1 MAKDMTGAKLKVGD
15 FVHIDMPGH
24 VFGYIKKIEEGGTII
39 ATGLKAGGQRVD
51 QIKPGMVY
59 VEVVAQNSYDP
70 RNEVCNAILKCID
83 PEGEDKNKLKVV

>member
-24 VFGYIKKIEEGGTII
+24 VFGYVKKIEEGGTII
-39 ATGLKAGGQRVD
+39 ASGLRTEGGQRVD

-59 VEVVAQNSYDP
+59 VEVMAQNSYDP
-70 RNEVCNAILKCID
+70 RNEVCNAILKCVD
-83 PEGEDKNKLKVV
+83 PEEKNKLKVV